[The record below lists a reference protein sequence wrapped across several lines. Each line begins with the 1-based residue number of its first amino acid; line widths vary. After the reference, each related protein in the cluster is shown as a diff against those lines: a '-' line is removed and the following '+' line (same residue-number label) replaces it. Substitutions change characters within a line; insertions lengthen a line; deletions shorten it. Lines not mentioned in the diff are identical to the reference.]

1 MITIECHTK
10 HFFDDERKI
19 MNGRVNS
26 RQIYYKS
33 LPGIVSELIYFWY
46 VSSVPRCHVYVL
58 L

>member
-10 HFFDDERKI
+10 HFFFDDERKI

-33 LPGIVSELIYFWY
+33 LAGMCV
-46 VSSVPRCHVYVL
+46 CVYVRL
-58 L
+58 N